1 MTFPVVFLAYTTDI
15 RTKTDVAHILLAT
28 GWTDSERDGSLL
40 AIDPASPKTNCTNLD
55 SPFKKNISSVEVF
68 DGVVCDFY
76 V

>member
-1 MTFPVVFLAYTTDI
+1 MTFPVVFLAYITDI
-15 RTKTDVAHILLAT
+15 RTKTDVAHVLLAT
-28 GWTDSERDGSLL
+28 AWTSGRDGSILK
-40 AIDPASPKTNCTNLD
+40 IDPASLAINCTNLD